1 MTRAPI
7 SDKNRKKRFFSGLP
21 LCYNFFAVLINGRSG
36 RLFRRGPIGGNLD
49 GMPSILVLNG
59 PNMNMLGIRE
69 PGVYGSDTLQ
79 NIEARLTEQGR
90 RTGTELRFFQTN
102 HEGAMLDE
110 IHAAYGRHDGIL
122 INPGAWTHT
131 SYALRDGL
139 AATGLPVVEVHL
151 SNIHKR
157 EAFRHVSVT
166 AAVAVGQIAGFGAL
180 GYELGLTALLA
191 HLKDREECD

>member
-1 MTRAPI
+1 
-7 SDKNRKKRFFSGLP
+7 
-21 LCYNFFAVLINGRSG
+21 
-36 RLFRRGPIGGNLD
+36 
-49 GMPSILVLNG
+49 MPSILVLNG
-59 PNMNMLGIRE
+59 PNLNMLGIRE
-69 PGVYGSDTLQ
+69 PGVYGSETLQ
-79 NIEARLTEQGR
+79 DIENRLRKQGDR
-90 RTGTELRFFQTN
+90 LGAELSFFQTN
-102 HEGAMLDE
+102 HEGAMLDR

-139 AATGLPVVEVHL
+139 AAVGLPFVEVHL

-166 AAVAVGQIAGFGAL
+166 AAIAVGQIAGFGSL

-191 HLKDREECD
+191 HLKAQEEGE